1 MGPPDRAGPQARKT
15 PPFAATTPLLLP
27 SARRGHPHPV
37 RILDRYVLGE
47 WAKIFGLCLGALGGI
62 VALSV
67 AYRHA
72 PDFIEWE
79 AGLGSFVPFLLLRIV
94 AELPILIPVSLL
106 VSVVFVL
113 AQLNRS
119 QELAAARA
127 AGLSIFRITAP
138 LWAASAGCALAL
150 AGLNASWVSESQE
163 AARAIADEAEFAAVT
178 RKGGE
183 AKVSG
188 EDELVAFES
197 GDGRRQWI
205 IGRLSLAA
213 GRASDVHVH
222 FRDAQGR
229 ETHRIV
235 ARAAE
240 FRPDGGAWRWT
251 FVDAREL
258 VFEPA
263 TGALLRQPRHARL
276 GPVEGDDPSLMAA
289 TTSKAKELSFREL
302 AALEREAG
310 WFPEGRMAQFA
321 MRYHGNLASPMICLV
336 VVAIAIPYAVV
347 GGRVNPMI
355 GVSKTLG
362 LFVAYYFAAMFLN
375 ALGASGTLPP
385 IVAAW
390 LAPVGLAAWA
400 LPRLRGVN

>member
-27 SARRGHPHPV
+27 AARRGHPRAV

-62 VALSV
+62 VALSL

-72 PDFIEWE
+72 PDFIEWD
-79 AGLGSFVPFLLLRIV
+79 AGMSSFAPFLLLRIV

-113 AQLNRS
+113 AQLNRT

-138 LWAASAGCALAL
+138 LWAASAACALAL
-150 AGLNASWVSESQE
+150 AGLNASWVSASQE
-163 AARAIADEAEFAAVT
+163 AARDIADRAEFAAVLS
-178 RKGGE
+178 KGGE
-183 AKVSG
+183 AKVAG
-188 EDELVAFES
+188 EGELVAFES

-205 IGRLSLAA
+205 VGRLSLAA

-222 FRDAQGR
+222 FRDAQSR
-229 ETHRIV
+229 EVRRIA

-240 FRPDGGAWRWT
+240 FRREGDSWKWT
-251 FVDAREL
+251 FLDAREM
-258 VFEPA
+258 VFEPS
-263 TGALLRQPRHARL
+263 TGDLLRQPRHPRL
-276 GPVEGDDPSLMAA
+276 GPVDGDDPSLMAA

-321 MRYHGNLASPMICLV
+321 MRYHATLASPMICLV

-362 LFVAYYFAAMFLN
+362 LFVAYYFVAMILN
-375 ALGASGTLPP
+375 ALGASGNLPP
-385 IVAAW
+385 ILAAW
-390 LAPVGLAAWA
+390 LAPVGLAVWA
-400 LPRLRGVN
+400 FPRLRGVN

>member
-1 MGPPDRAGPQARKT
+1 
-15 PPFAATTPLLLP
+15 
-27 SARRGHPHPV
+27 
-37 RILDRYVLGE
+37 VLGE

-62 VALSV
+62 IALSL

-72 PDFIEWE
+72 QDFIEWE
-79 AGLGSFVPFLLLRIV
+79 AGMGRFIPFLLLRIV

-106 VSVVFVL
+106 VSVIFVL

-138 LWAASAGCALAL
+138 LWAASAACALAL
-150 AGLNASWVSESQE
+150 AGLNASWVSVSQE
-163 AARAIADEAEFAAVT
+163 TARAIAERAEFDSIL

-183 AKVSG
+183 AKAAG
-188 EDELVAFES
+188 EGELVAFET

-222 FRDAQGR
+222 FRDAQSR
-229 ETHRIV
+229 EFRRIV

-240 FRPDGGAWRWT
+240 FRKAGDAWVWE

-258 VFEPA
+258 VLDPV
-263 TGALLRQPRHARL
+263 TGDLLRQPRHARL

-289 TTSKAKELSFREL
+289 TTARAKELSFREL

-321 MRYHGNLASPMICLV
+321 MRYHGTLASPMICLV

-385 IVAAW
+385 VVAAW
-390 LAPVGLAAWA
+390 LPPLGLAAWA